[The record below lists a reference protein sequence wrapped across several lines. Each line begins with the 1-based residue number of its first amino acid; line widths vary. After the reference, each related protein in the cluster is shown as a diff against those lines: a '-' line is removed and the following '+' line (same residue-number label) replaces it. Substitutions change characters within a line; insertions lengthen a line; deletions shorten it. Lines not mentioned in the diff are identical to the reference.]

1 MYLWRTANK
10 THSKIIDGV
19 IVLGRLF
26 GTDGARGVANI
37 EITCELAMEIGRAAA
52 MVLTKE
58 NKKKPRVLIG
68 MDTRASSEM
77 LESAI
82 SAGLCSVGADVML
95 LGEIPTPAV
104 AFLVRK
110 YEYDAAVMI
119 SASHNP
125 CEYNGIK
132 IFQGNGY
139 KLPDALEEEIESIIL
154 DKVQIPPVKIGGE
167 VGRITRSKTAV
178 NDYIEYLLSIAE
190 DDMKKNNIDGLSNL
204 KIAVDCS
211 NGAASVT
218 APDLFLK
225 LCPDALFINA
235 HPNGTNI
242 NENCGSTHLDSLSDF
257 VVRNKCDVGL
267 AFDGDADRF
276 LAIDENGNEVDGDK
290 LLSVFSKYMKSK
302 DNLKNNTVVV
312 TVMSNM
318 GFFKFCEDNSLNCE
332 KAKVGDRYVLENM
345 LQGNYNLGGEQSGHI
360 IFLDHSTTGDGE
372 LSALKL
378 LLIMSATKKKLSS
391 LASDMNVYPQVLKN
405 IKVSDF
411 GKARFPH
418 DEEIKNA
425 INSAEKELGNNGRVL
440 VRVSGTEPLIRVMLE
455 GIDENKIKVLAD
467 ELADVIKER
476 LL

>member
-1 MYLWRTANK
+1 M
-10 THSKIIDGV
+10 
-19 IVLGRLF
+19 GRLF
-26 GTDGARGVANI
+26 GTDGARGIANS
-37 EITCELAMEIGRAAA
+37 ELTCELAMEIGRAAA
-52 MVLTKE
+52 MVLTKQT
-58 NKKKPRVLIG
+58 NKKPKVLIG

-82 SAGLCSVGADVML
+82 TAGLCSVGADVML

-110 YEYDAAVMI
+110 YNYDAAVMI

-132 IFQGNGY
+132 IFQGTGY
-139 KLPDALEEEIESIIL
+139 KLPDALEEEIEAIIL
-154 DKVQIPPVKIGGE
+154 DRSQVPPIKVGGE
-167 VGRITRSKTAV
+167 VGRVTRARTSIK
-178 NDYIEYLLSIAE
+178 DYTEYLLDIVEA
-190 DDMKKNNIDGLSNL
+190 DMKENNISSLSDL
-204 KIAVDCS
+204 RIAVDCA
-211 NGAASVT
+211 NGASSVI
-218 APDLFLK
+218 APNLFMK
-225 LCPDALFINA
+225 LCPNAFFIGA

-242 NENCGSTHLDSLSDF
+242 NENCGSTHLELLSDF
-257 VVRNKCDVGL
+257 VVRNNCDVGL

-290 LLSVFSKYMKSK
+290 LISIFAKHMKSK
-302 DNLKNNTVVV
+302 NKLNNNTAVV

-318 GFFKFCEDNSLNCE
+318 GFFKFCEENDIECE

-345 LQGNYNLGGEQSGHI
+345 LKGGHNIGGEQSGHI
-360 IFLDHSTTGDGE
+360 IFSDHSTTGDGE

-378 LLIMSATKKKLSS
+378 LLVMKETGKKLSE
-391 LASDMNVYPQVLKN
+391 LASEMKVYPQTLINVR
-405 IKVSDF
+405 VSDF

-418 DEEIKNA
+418 DNEIKIA
-425 INSAEKELGNNGRVL
+425 IERAEKELGNDGRVL

-455 GIDENKIKVLAD
+455 GNDEKKIQVLAE
-467 ELADVIKER
+467 ELAEVIKER